1 MTFIPRHNLA
11 NRATT
16 IQASPGFTMPRQTVS
31 SSQPAAVAEVVNA
44 LPVNSAASLNLP
56 QTVLNTGVLQSTN
69 LGAATQLGA
78 MTRSFNVGIDRT
90 WNIGSFLGVANEKSY
105 SKFLGLDKNLSNVNF
120 NPSAGVAGLK
130 FKTGNNKLKAG
141 LDLQAGYGLGSFS
154 IEGSLNAEVSLDADG
169 LSFSATTFDPSIN
182 LELPYAYLNL
192 DAVGQVKLNPSLKLW
207 YDAWLASGQT
217 GNLLSSL
224 KTNVNVKR
232 SLVDLDTRD
241 ITGSGYSKN
250 FNIGALSATARLPRI
265 SDASVLASVP
275 GSIRADQDW
284 SQGFGDGVA
293 YGVSGSS
300 NLVDLDMS
308 LGQVASYFG
317 IPLTFNKS
325 VWGGALRAS
334 GTLLDATVGIEAGI
348 DYDANVALKPN
359 VYAIVEGSTRKHDI
373 FDDDLLSNNQFR
385 DANNDGKISVTV
397 EADPIIAASA
407 SASINT
413 DVNAEAEL
421 LSASV
426 SVDKWGIKKNWNVG
440 PLWEGGPWSIASN
453 EIELVDISKTVA
465 LSDVAPGLQSQLST
479 SFELPVI

>member
-1 MTFIPRHNLA
+1 M
-11 NRATT
+11 
-16 IQASPGFTMPRQTVS
+16 
-31 SSQPAAVAEVVNA
+31 
-44 LPVNSAASLNLP
+44 
-56 QTVLNTGVLQSTN
+56 
-69 LGAATQLGA
+69 
-78 MTRSFNVGIDRT
+78 
-90 WNIGSFLGVANEKSY
+90 ANEKSY

-130 FKTGNNKLKAG
+130 FKTGHNKLKAG

-154 IEGSLNAEVSLDADG
+154 VEGSLNAEVNLDADG

-192 DAVGQVKLNPSLKLW
+192 DAVGKVKLDPSLKLW
-207 YDAWLASGQT
+207 YDVWLASGQT

-241 ITGSGYSKN
+241 ITGSNYSKN

-275 GSIRADQDW
+275 GSIRGDLDW
-284 SQGFGDGVA
+284 RRGFGDGVA

-300 NLVDLDMS
+300 NLIDLDMS

-373 FDDDLLSNNQFR
+373 FADDLLSNSQFR
-385 DANNDGKISVTV
+385 DANNDGKISVTI

-413 DVNAEAEL
+413 DVNAAAEL

-426 SVDKWGIKKNWNVG
+426 RVNKWGINKSWNVG

-465 LSDVAPGLQSQLST
+465 LSDIAPGLQSQLST

>member
-1 MTFIPRHNLA
+1 MTFIPRHDLA
-11 NRATT
+11 NRTATT
-16 IQASPGFTMPRQTVS
+16 QAVPGFIIQNQAVG
-31 SSQPAAVAEVVNA
+31 SSQPAAVAEAISA
-44 LPVNSAASLNLP
+44 LPVNSSAVLSSSTL
-56 QTVLNTGVLQSTN
+56 LNTDVVRPMN
-69 LGAATQLGA
+69 LGVANQLGA
-78 MTRSFNVGIDRT
+78 VTRSFNIGIDRT
-90 WNIGSFLGVANEKSY
+90 WNVGSFLGVANEKSY
-105 SKFLGLDKNLSNVNF
+105 SKFLGLDKNLSNVSF

-130 FKTGNNKLKAG
+130 FRTGHNKLKAG

-154 IEGSLNAEVSLDADG
+154 IQGSLNAEASLDADG

-192 DAVGQVKLNPSLKLW
+192 DAVGQVKLDPSLKLW
-207 YDAWLASGQT
+207 YDVWLASGQT

-241 ITGSGYSKN
+241 LTGSNYSKS

-275 GSIRADQDW
+275 SSIRGDLDW
-284 SQGFGDGVA
+284 RQGFGDGVA

-300 NLVDLDMS
+300 NLVDLEMS

-334 GTLLDATVGIEAGI
+334 GTLLDASVGIEAGI

-359 VYAIVEGSTRKHDI
+359 VYAIVEGSTSKHDI
-373 FDDDLLSNNQFR
+373 FADDLLSNNQFR
-385 DANNDGKISVTV
+385 DANNDGKISVKI

-426 SVDKWGIKKNWNVG
+426 RVNKWGIKKNWNVG

-465 LSDVAPGLQSQLST
+465 LSDIAPGLQSQLST

>member
-1 MTFIPRHNLA
+1 MTFIPRHILA
-11 NRATT
+11 NRAAAIQPVRGFT
-16 IQASPGFTMPRQTVS
+16 IQNQTVA
-31 SSQPAAVAEVVNA
+31 SSQPAAVAEVMSA
-44 LPVNSAASLNLP
+44 MPINSVAMLGRASTGLNIDVVRP
-56 QTVLNTGVLQSTN
+56 TN
-69 LGAATQLGA
+69 LGATNQLGA
-78 MTRSFNVGIDRT
+78 MTRSFNIGIDRT
-90 WNIGSFLGVANEKSY
+90 WNVGSFLGVANEKSY

-130 FKTGNNKLKAG
+130 FKTGHNKLKAG
-141 LDLQAGYGLGSFS
+141 LELQAGYGLGSFS
-154 IEGSLNAEVSLDADG
+154 IQGSLNAEASLDADG
-169 LSFSATTFDPSIN
+169 LSFSATTFAPSIDF
-182 LELPYAYLNL
+182 ELPYAYLNL
-192 DAVGQVKLNPSLKLW
+192 EAVGQVKLDPSMKLW
-207 YDAWLASGQT
+207 YDVWLASGQT

-224 KTNVNVKR
+224 KTDVNVQR

-241 ITGSGYSKN
+241 LTGSNYSKS

-265 SDASVLASVP
+265 SDASALASVP
-275 GSIRADQDW
+275 SSIQADLDW
-284 SQGFGDGVA
+284 RQGFGDGVA

-300 NLVDLDMS
+300 NLVDLEMS

-317 IPLTFNKS
+317 IPTTFNKS

-334 GTLLDATVGIEAGI
+334 GTLLDASVGIEAGI
-348 DYDANVALKPN
+348 AYDANVALKPN

-373 FDDDLLSNNQFR
+373 FADDLLSNNQFR
-385 DANNDGKISVTV
+385 DANNDGKISVTI

-426 SVDKWGIKKNWNVG
+426 RVNKWGIKKNWNVG

-465 LSDVAPGLQSQLST
+465 LSDIAPALQSQLST
-479 SFELPVI
+479 SFDLPVI